1 VAQLYL
7 RLFGRFALSRAS
19 GDEIAIPS
27 KKVQA
32 LLAYLAL
39 NPDHRRS
46 RAELAA
52 LLWSG
57 RGEEQARHSLRQ
69 SILTL
74 RHALEDAENT
84 ILVSE
89 GDHIGLNTD
98 FVESDVSELERAA
111 AERVPEALTRCAVLY
126 TGDLLEGLYVK
137 SEGFDDWLAQ
147 ERHRLR
153 ELATDTLARLA
164 ALQAEAKEFDSA
176 IETTQRLLAFD
187 PLREDGHRLLMQ
199 LYDGTGRRALALRQF
214 RTCQEILR
222 RELDVEPEPE
232 TVALYETMRAGAA
245 SGDDTTAKVEMGR
258 ESEKPTERAP
268 PELGRVATAQ
278 AASEPLTRQSP
289 RLKPLYWA
297 ALALMAFIIAAA
309 LVYWGV
315 YLRAPTPAFEVARKE
330 NMAFPLPEKP
340 SIAVLPFKDMTGD
353 PQQENFVDV
362 ITEDITTTLS
372 IISEMFVIARS
383 SALTYKGRPV
393 KAQTVAEE
401 LGVRYVLLGSV
412 QSEDG
417 RVRVSAQLVDALQ
430 GNQEWAER
438 YDREVGDIFALQ
450 DEITLEII
458 TALQVEMTE
467 GEQDRISLVHGTDD
481 LTAWTLAGQALQHLR
496 RLSKSDNIRARTLY
510 RKAIEL
516 DPDYPGAWDGLA
528 WTHLLDARFGWSSSR
543 ETSLLRAAELAQKT
557 LSLDDTRPRSFG
569 LLGQVTLAQGN
580 HDKAVALGERAITLN
595 PNGADV
601 TALLGLTLT
610 YTSGAERAIAL
621 LRHAMRLSPYYP
633 DWYRWSLGR
642 AYRLARRY
650 NEAVPALTARLDNSP
665 EALAPLVELAA
676 AYSQMGRIDKARATA
691 SEVRQINREFSARA
705 WTQNP
710 PYADPAVASKD
721 LNALLRAGLPE

>member
-1 VAQLYL
+1 MTQLYL
-7 RLFGRFALSRAS
+7 RLFGRLAVSRAL
-19 GDEIAIPS
+19 GDELAVPS
-27 KKVQA
+27 RKAQA

-39 NPDHRRS
+39 NPDHWRT

-52 LLWSG
+52 LLWSD

-74 RHALEDAENT
+74 RHALEDNENT

-89 GDHIGLNTD
+89 GDRIGLNTE
-98 FVESDVSELERAA
+98 FVESDVSEFERVV
-111 AERVPEALTRCAVLY
+111 AERVPEALMRGAALY
-126 TGDLLEGLYVK
+126 TGDLLEGLDVK
-137 SEGFDDWLAQ
+137 SEGFDDWLVR
-147 ERHRLR
+147 ERRRLR
-153 ELATDTLARLA
+153 DLATDTLARLA
-164 ALQAEAKEFDSA
+164 ALQAEAQEFDSA
-176 IETTQRLLAFD
+176 IATAQRLLAFD

-199 LYDGTGRRALALRQF
+199 LYDGTGRRAIALRQF
-214 RTCQEILR
+214 RSCQEILR
-222 RELDVEPEPE
+222 RDLDVEPEPE
-232 TVALYETMRAGAA
+232 TVALYETMRVGAA
-245 SGDDTTAKVEMGR
+245 SGDDVTAKFRMGR
-258 ESEKPTERAP
+258 DKPAERMP

-278 AASEPLTRQSP
+278 AASGPLTPRSS
-289 RLKPLYWA
+289 RLKPWYWA
-297 ALALMAFIIAAA
+297 ALGVMAFIIAAA

-315 YLRAPTPAFEVARKE
+315 YLRAPTPIFEVARKE
-330 NMAFPLPEKP
+330 KMAFPLPEKP

-353 PQQENFVDV
+353 PQQENFVDG

-383 SALTYKGRPV
+383 SALTYKGKPV
-393 KAQTVAEE
+393 KVQTVAEE

-412 QSEDG
+412 QSEGG

-430 GNQEWAER
+430 GNQEWAQR
-438 YDREVGDIFALQ
+438 YDREVEDIFALQ

-467 GEQDRISLVHGTDD
+467 GEQDRMSLVHGTDN

-496 RLSKSDNIRARTLY
+496 HLNKNDNIKARALY
-510 RKAIEL
+510 RKASKT

-528 WTHLLDARFGWSSSR
+528 WTHLLDARFGWGSSR
-543 ETSLLRAAELAQKT
+543 KTSLQRAAELAQKT

-569 LLGQVTLAQGN
+569 LLGQVALAQGD
-580 HDKAVALGERAITLN
+580 HDQAVALGQEAITLN

-610 YTSGAERAIAL
+610 YTGGAERAIAL

-642 AYRLARRY
+642 AYRLAERY
-650 NEAVPALTARLDNSP
+650 DEAIPALTARLGSSP
-665 EALAPLVELAA
+665 EALAPRVELVA
-676 AYSQMGRIDKARATA
+676 AYSQMSRIDKARATA
-691 SEVRQINREFSARA
+691 LEVRQIDREFSARA